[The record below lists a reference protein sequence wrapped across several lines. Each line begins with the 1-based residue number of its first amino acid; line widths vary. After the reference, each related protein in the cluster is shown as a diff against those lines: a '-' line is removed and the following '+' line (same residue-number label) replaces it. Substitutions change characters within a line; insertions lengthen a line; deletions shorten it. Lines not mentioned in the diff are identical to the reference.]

1 MHRSPLGPPSGGKA
15 PLIYAHRGD
24 RSRAADNTLEAFAL
38 SVEAGADGI
47 ECDVRRTAD
56 GVLIMSHD
64 PTHGDLPPLCDLTFA
79 ELRDAAPEVPTLA
92 ETLEGVPSRVYLNVE
107 IKNVPNQ
114 PDFDPTRSIVTEAL
128 DLIAST
134 NDPGRV
140 VLSSFDPDSVRA
152 AGGHGRLVR
161 GLLIAGGVPMDTA
174 ISMARDLGVE
184 ALHPPMSSIA
194 ADPGA
199 IVDLIHAAGL
209 AVVVWNA
216 NTASEIEAAA
226 AAGVD
231 VIITD
236 DPGLGRSI
244 VGSR

>member
-1 MHRSPLGPPSGGKA
+1 MHRSPLGQATGGTA

-24 RSRAADNTLEAFAL
+24 RSRAPDNTLEAFAL
-38 SVEAGADGI
+38 AVEAGADGI

-64 PTHGDLPPLCDLTFA
+64 PTHGDLPPLSELTFA

-92 ETLEGVPSRVYLNVE
+92 ETLEAVPSRVFLNVE
-107 IKNVPNQ
+107 IKNIPGQ
-114 PDFDPTRSIVTEAL
+114 PGFDPTRSIVAEAL
-128 DLIAST
+128 DLVTASD
-134 NDPGRV
+134 DPERIL
-140 VLSSFDPDSVRA
+140 LSSFDPDSVRA
-152 AGGHGRLVR
+152 AQGHRKIVR
-161 GLLIAGGVPMDTA
+161 GLLIAGAVPMDTA
-174 ISMARDLGVE
+174 IGLAMDLGVE

-194 ADPGA
+194 RDPRL
-199 IVDLIHAAGL
+199 IVEAIHAARL

-216 NTASEIEAAA
+216 NTAKDIEAAVE
-226 AAGVD
+226 AGVD

-244 VGSR
+244 VGPG

>member
-1 MHRSPLGPPSGGKA
+1 MHRSPLGPPSVGTG

-38 SVEAGADGI
+38 AVEAGADGI

-64 PTHGDLPPLCDLTFA
+64 PTHGDLPPLCDMAFA
-79 ELRDAAPEVPTLA
+79 DLRDAAPEVPTLA
-92 ETLEGVPSRVYLNVE
+92 ETLESIPSRVYLNVE

-114 PDFDPTRSIVTEAL
+114 PDFDPTRSIVSEVL
-128 DLIAST
+128 DLIASA
-134 NDPGRV
+134 DEPGRI

-152 AGGHGRLVR
+152 AEGYAKLAR
-161 GLLIAGGVPMDTA
+161 GLLIAGGVSMDKA
-174 ISMARDLGVE
+174 IEMARDLGVE
-184 ALHPPMSSIA
+184 ALHPPMTSIA
-194 ADPGA
+194 SDPST
-199 IVDLIHAAGL
+199 IVDSIHVAGL

-216 NTASEIEAAA
+216 NTAAEIEAATE
-226 AAGVD
+226 AGVD

-244 VGSR
+244 V

>member
-1 MHRSPLGPPSGGKA
+1 M

-38 SVEAGADGI
+38 AVEAGADGI

-64 PTHGDLPPLCDLTFA
+64 PTHGDLPPLSELSFA

-92 ETLEGVPSRVYLNVE
+92 ETLESVPSRVQLNVE
-107 IKNVPNQ
+107 IKNVPSQ
-114 PDFDPTRSIVTEAL
+114 PDFDPTRSIVTETL
-128 DLIAST
+128 DLIVSAD
-134 NDPGRV
+134 DPGRIL
-140 VLSSFDPDSVRA
+140 LSSFDPDSVRT
-152 AGGHGRLVR
+152 AGRYGQLVR

-174 ISMARDLGVE
+174 IGMARDLGVE
-184 ALHPPMSSIA
+184 ALHPPMTSITG
-194 ADPGA
+194 DPDG
-199 IVDLIHAAGL
+199 IVASIHTAGL

-216 NTASEIEAAA
+216 NTASEIEAAKH
-226 AAGVD
+226 AGVD

-244 VGSR
+244 VG

>member
-1 MHRSPLGPPSGGKA
+1 MHRTPLGPPSGSTS

-38 SVEAGADGI
+38 AVEAGADGI

-64 PTHGDLPPLCDLTFA
+64 PTHGDLPPLCDLAFTD
-79 ELRDAAPEVPTLA
+79 LRDAAPEVPTLA
-92 ETLEGVPSRVYLNVE
+92 ETLESVPSRVYLNVE
-107 IKNVPNQ
+107 IKNVPIQ

-128 DLIAST
+128 DLIASAD
-134 NDPGRV
+134 DPGRII
-140 VLSSFDPDSVRA
+140 LSSFDPESVRA
-152 AGGHGRLVR
+152 AGGHGRPVR
-161 GLLIAGGVPMDTA
+161 GLLIAGGMPIPTA
-174 ISMARDLGVE
+174 IGMAQDLGIE

-194 ADPGA
+194 LDPGG
-199 IVDLIHAAGL
+199 IVDSIHAAGL

-216 NTASEIEAAA
+216 NTASEIEVASE
-226 AAGVD
+226 AGVD

-244 VGSR
+244 LG